1 MTNLKVK
8 VIKKLNERGIT
19 IDDIAPITYEL
30 QKNYQDITIDDCK
43 EVISSVLDEKEVQ
56 YAILTGIAIDE
67 AAEKQLFDKD
77 VNDIITSDTINY
89 GLDEILALSI
99 INKFGSI
106 ALTNFGHIDKVK
118 PYIIGRMDQLG
129 KKTKLCTTFLDDLIA
144 AIAAASASQI
154 ANKK

>member
-89 GLDEILALSI
+89 GLDE
-99 INKFGSI
+99 
-106 ALTNFGHIDKVK
+106 
-118 PYIIGRMDQLG
+118 Y
-129 KKTKLCTTFLDDLIA
+129 
-144 AIAAASASQI
+144 
-154 ANKK
+154 